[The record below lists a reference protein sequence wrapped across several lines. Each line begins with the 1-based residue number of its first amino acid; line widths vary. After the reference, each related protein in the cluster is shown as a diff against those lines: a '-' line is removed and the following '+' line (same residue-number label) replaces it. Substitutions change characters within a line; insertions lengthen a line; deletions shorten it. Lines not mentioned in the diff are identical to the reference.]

1 VIKGVMAGEYN
12 LVLSRMSTDIIDQ
25 LDILATK
32 ETLTTEEKGLVIGY
46 FVRLE
51 IVALKDNWDNYGIS
65 IFNLVIKT
73 IGR

>member
-1 VIKGVMAGEYN
+1 MAGEYN